1 MYYNIR
7 RYPNRKGKKM
17 PLEDFLTTEDKVAAL
32 EALRKRTFSEL
43 YTLTVRMNIDPDTFE
58 YETWE
63 APERT
68 PDNDAIYTNY
78 GMIQRMCESLKI
90 IDSKIGQ

>member
-1 MYYNIR
+1 MA
-7 RYPNRKGKKM
+7 
-17 PLEDFLTTEDKVAAL
+17 LEDFLTAEDKVAAL

-43 YTLTVRMNIDPDTFE
+43 YTLTVRLNIDPDTFE
-58 YETWE
+58 YETWQ
-63 APERT
+63 APEKT
-68 PDNDAIYTNY
+68 EENAPIYTNY